1 MEGPP
6 LDEELDIDKLPSLE
20 VAVMSSKLK
29 EQTGLFPEYEPP
41 VVHPEITSGKKGG
54 VKV

>member
-1 MEGPP
+1 MMGSKAK
-6 LDEELDIDKLPSLE
+6 DEELDLDELPSLE

-41 VVHPEITSGKKGG
+41 VIHAEITAGKKGG
-54 VKV
+54 LK